1 MTDPNTPDAPTPND
15 LVDELRS
22 LGDNLREMFASAWNS
37 AERQRLQQDLEEG
50 LADLKT
56 SLNRATDEFQ
66 ASPAAQT
73 IKEELSDLNER
84 LHTGEVEA
92 TVRREVLNALRLANE
107 GLKKAAEHIKTPP
120 PQQE

>member
-1 MTDPNTPDAPTPND
+1 MTDPNTPNAPTPND

-66 ASPAAQT
+66 ASPAAKT

>member
-1 MTDPNTPDAPTPND
+1 MSDQNTPEPTPND

-50 LADLKT
+50 LADLKN

-66 ASPAAQT
+66 SSPTGQT
-73 IKEELSDLNER
+73 IKEELADLNER

-92 TVRREVLNALRLANE
+92 TVRREVLNALRLAND

-120 PQQE
+120 SS

>member
-22 LGDNLREMFASAWNS
+22 LGDNLREMLASAWNRN
-37 AERQRLQQDLEEG
+37 ERQRLQQDLEEG
-50 LADLKT
+50 LADLKN

-66 ASPAAQT
+66 ASPAGQT

-84 LHTGEVEA
+84 LRTGEVEA
-92 TVRREVLNALRLANE
+92 TVRREVLNALRLAND

-120 PQQE
+120 PSS